1 MLLHLI
7 SLFSAGIA
15 SPVVSMSASFIGESE
30 SDDAGDRDVGIQVKR
45 DGTIEIGEPSYS
57 YEEDYLTS
65 GLPDATIG
73 DSYEVYW
80 TGDVPDSGP
89 FETWTTIDGTIKFE
103 FTGYDENWSG
113 TLSIR
118 EIALPANTD
127 SATVALAVAVA

>member
-73 DSYEVYW
+73 DAYEVYW
-80 TGDVPDSGP
+80 TGDVPGSGP